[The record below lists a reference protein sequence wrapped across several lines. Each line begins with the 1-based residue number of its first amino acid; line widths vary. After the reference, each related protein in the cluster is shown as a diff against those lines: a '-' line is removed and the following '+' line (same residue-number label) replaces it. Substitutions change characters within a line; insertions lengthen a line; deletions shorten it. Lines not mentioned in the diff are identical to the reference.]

1 MARKGW
7 AESNGGNISLRL
19 KEEYYD
25 YFNEHKPISDWIKLP
40 VTMPEIGG
48 DRFLVTG
55 TGRYL
60 RNIELFPEKNVGVI
74 EVNKKGRLTGCFGV
88 QTNRSTNFELPSHF
102 ITLPD

>member
-40 VTMPEIGG
+40 A
-48 DRFLVTG
+48 
-55 TGRYL
+55 YA
-60 RNIELFPEKNVGVI
+60 EKW
-74 EVNKKGRLTGCFGV
+74 R
-88 QTNRSTNFELPSHF
+88 
-102 ITLPD
+102 